1 MKMALQQSVLKQ
13 SNLLG
18 EIIGIDD
25 EMKVT

>member
-18 EIIGIDD
+18 EITGIDD
-25 EMKVT
+25 EVKVT

>member
-18 EIIGIDD
+18 EITSIDD
-25 EMKVT
+25 EVKVT